1 MLMRHSMREVGSG
14 NGNCSWCRYST
25 RDKNEKLGLGNREKR
40 MSVSSLRG
48 FLPGSRFLYVVLNV
62 PKLAL

>member
-14 NGNCSWCRYST
+14 NGNCSWCHYST

-40 MSVSSLRG
+40 MSVNSLPG
-48 FLPGSRFLYVVLNV
+48 FLPGS
-62 PKLAL
+62 